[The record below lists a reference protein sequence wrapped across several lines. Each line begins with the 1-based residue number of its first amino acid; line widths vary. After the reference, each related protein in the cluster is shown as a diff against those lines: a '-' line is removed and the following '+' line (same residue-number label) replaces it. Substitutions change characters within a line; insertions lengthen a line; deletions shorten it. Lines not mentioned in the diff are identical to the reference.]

1 MTAEQINSLQPGP
14 ETDRLVAECIGCG
27 DHWYP
32 PGAPQ
37 SGPTWDI
44 AIKTIPNYSP
54 GKEDWNLFEKH
65 PPFSTDMNA
74 AMFAAEKSSLFRRW
88 WQYPEPCWQGLRF
101 LTQCD
106 HWCVAEWTDETGI
119 GYKVVASGQT
129 GPLAICRAILALKT

>member
-74 AMFAAEKSSLFRRW
+74 AMFAAEKFGLFDYSQCGMSLGKYMTAEG
-88 WQYPEPCWQGLRF
+88 YPAWSVY
-101 LTQCD
+101 D
-106 HWCVAEWTDETGI
+106 AEEFYMRGE
-119 GYKVVASGQT
+119 GYSLYEATT